1 MSQYGW
7 QLAREEARPGSST
20 VLTEHA
26 GIQSDMFQTYGPQ
39 QQHLQLSAESG
50 PSPSAGGGTE
60 HPHPHCALEPQFL
73 PPDDMYFSD
82 FRGFG
87 EYGSFDPHLFDVG
100 MQYAPPAAGAVQ
112 THSVCFQ
119 SDGQQQQMPLVSGIS
134 NFEPTMATY
143 GTNQA
148 FRAAQETAVSS
159 DQSSSD
165 HSPASFSRKDS
176 ADFINLSPASPSMSV
191 EPTRPGARLEPV
203 TTSGATRKPI
213 SIAPKVSGGQTSV
226 RKTSLSSSS
235 STTSSATSSAGR
247 AKRNNRTTTIT
258 TTAVS
263 PNLPL
268 SAEIHTP
275 SPKTSV
281 FVAAGSESPGAPE
294 QRQDKKAKRST
305 TTCSSS
311 GGSLSPEKGQQQNHH
326 HPQEEKASQR
336 LRNRVAAT
344 KCRAKSRLA
353 VAALEATERAVNSQH
368 TELSATA
375 RGLREEVLALKNEVL
390 AHGNCECP
398 HIQQYLANAA
408 RNIGQQTVL
417 ADGGSRSPS
426 TSSSSRPA
434 ARYEVVEGGRDP
446 P

>member
-20 VLTEHA
+20 VLSEHT

-50 PSPSAGGGTE
+50 PSSSAGGGTK
-60 HPHPHCALEPQFL
+60 HTHPHCAPELQFL
-73 PPDDMYFSD
+73 PPDDIYFSD

-87 EYGSFDPHLFDVG
+87 GYGPFDPRLFDVG
-100 MQYAPPAAGAVQ
+100 MQYAPPVAGAVQ
-112 THSVCFQ
+112 THSVGFQ
-119 SDGQQQQMPLVSGIS
+119 SDGQQQQAPLVSGIS
-134 NFEPTMATY
+134 SFEPMMTTY

-148 FRAAQETAVSS
+148 FPAAQETSVSS

-176 ADFINLSPASPSMSV
+176 ADFINLSPASPSMFV
-191 EPTRPGARLEPV
+191 EPTRPGARLDPV
-203 TTSGATRKPI
+203 PSSGPRRKSI
-213 SIAPKVSGGQTSV
+213 SIAPKVSGHQASV
-226 RKTSLSSSS
+226 RKPSLSS
-235 STTSSATSSAGR
+235 SSAGR

-263 PNLPL
+263 PDLPL

-281 FVAAGSESPGAPE
+281 FVAVGSESPGAPE
-294 QRQDKKAKRST
+294 QSQDKKAKRST

-311 GGSLSPEKGQQQNHH
+311 GGSLSPEKGQQQQQY

-434 ARYEVVEGGRDP
+434 AQYEVVEGGRDP